1 MQSFLT
7 ILSGLPGTGKTS
19 TALRLADAMH
29 LTNRNRTAD
38 SADGF
43 LSISVGR
50 GWVASR
56 DLLGFYNSLK
66 NVYQPSR
73 TGFYQFLRSI
83 EKSPD
88 KFLNLVLLDEAN
100 LSNIEHYWSDFLG
113 MCDLYDKGN
122 RLDLGIIN
130 DKESRYLPI
139 PVTLRF
145 IATINNDA
153 TTERLSPRLIDRAPI
168 ITLNHT
174 YDDVNFEGASSE
186 IFDGAVP
193 YQQLQ
198 EAFCVTDEIDLDL
211 QDLINLDQITELL
224 ASSSIKAAPIHVS
237 NRKINAIKK
246 YCCIAQELEYKHI
259 PLDYA
264 VSQHILPLINGYG
277 AGFKDRLTKFE
288 EKLDE
293 LNFTISRKILQSIIQ
308 KGDEFS
314 DFYSFF

>member
-1 MQSFLT
+1 
-7 ILSGLPGTGKTS
+7 
-19 TALRLADAMH
+19 
-29 LTNRNRTAD
+29 
-38 SADGF
+38 
-43 LSISVGR
+43 
-50 GWVASR
+50 
-56 DLLGFYNSLK
+56 
-66 NVYQPSR
+66 
-73 TGFYQFLRSI
+73 
-83 EKSPD
+83 
-88 KFLNLVLLDEAN
+88 
-100 LSNIEHYWSDFLG
+100 
-113 MCDLYDKGN
+113 MCDLYDKEN

-153 TTERLSPRLIDRAPI
+153 TTGRLSPRLIDRAPI
-168 ITLNHT
+168 ITLSHT
-174 YDDVNFEGASSE
+174 YDDANLEEVAVE

-198 EAFCVTDEIDLDL
+198 EAFCVTDEIDFERFDKSRLT
-211 QDLINLDQITELL
+211 QITEPLT
-224 ASSSIKAAPIHVS
+224 SNSIKAAPIHVS

-246 YCCIAQELEYKHI
+246 YCCIAQDLEYKHI

-277 AGFKDRLTKFE
+277 TGFKDRLTKFE

-293 LNFTISRKILQSIIQ
+293 LNFTISRKILQGIIQ